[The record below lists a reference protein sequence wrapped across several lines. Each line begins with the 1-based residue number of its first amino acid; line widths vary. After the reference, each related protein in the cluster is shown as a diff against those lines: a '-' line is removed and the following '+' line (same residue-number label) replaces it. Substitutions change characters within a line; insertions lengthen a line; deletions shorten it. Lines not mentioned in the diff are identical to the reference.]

1 MTNADVEQ
9 LLYLV
14 SKLQNTLG
22 SAEGSSIPP
31 RQTGDVRVPII
42 TGLRCEQ
49 ALYDN
54 GGTAFTLTWNDIP
67 SPRKVSYLVYAFLVR
82 SQTDVIPL
90 QEQSCVKSPAV
101 IRVRGRDVGDIIIF
115 KVQTVMQT
123 GIASSLDNSPSCS
136 GVIV

>member
-1 MTNADVEQ
+1 MKNIDVEQ

-14 SKLQNTLG
+14 SKLQNPLG

-31 RQTGDVRVPII
+31 RQVGDVRVPIV

-49 ALYDN
+49 AVYDN
-54 GGTAFTLTWNDIP
+54 GGTAFTLTWNDVP
-67 SPRKVSYLVYAFLVR
+67 SPRKVSYLVYAFLIR
-82 SQTDVIPL
+82 SQSDVIPL
-90 QEQSCVKSPAV
+90 QEQSCVRSPAY
-101 IRVRGRDVGDIIIF
+101 IRVRGRDAGDIIMF

-123 GIASSLDNSPSCS
+123 GVASLLENSPSCT